1 MNCSDEE
8 FKYHFSWFG
17 VFMEM
22 MHCVTL
28 ANAEILYNSV
38 IPSEIISFFGG
49 MLTFHCFPKSSS
61 E

>member
-1 MNCSDEE
+1 M
-8 FKYHFSWFG
+8 YHFSWFG
-17 VFMEM
+17 VFIQV

-28 ANAEILYNSV
+28 TNAEILYNSV

-49 MLTFHCFPKSSS
+49 MLTFHRFPKSSP